1 MSFKYRF
8 ILSFV
13 ILEVFFIL
21 LIVIF
26 NFIAITD
33 SSKKLIDEKIDSNI
47 SFLEKLLVIP
57 LSIYDLATLDNIT
70 KNTAE
75 LKYINSI
82 IIIDNENKIVSSEY
96 KFKHK
101 NIEEI
106 LKIKSNEDLLF
117 EDEIYEL
124 RYKEF
129 REDKIYIG
137 AIYVI
142 FDHSKNR
149 IFLNETK
156 NNNVILIL
164 IEILISTLLSFL
176 IGNKLNEKLINL
188 SEVAINIGKNKKI
201 RIPYL
206 ELNDEIGIL
215 SKSLNQMHINLQNR
229 NEKLKKLTKDLVTER
244 SKLIETQKYKDLF
257 FANMSHE
264 LKTPLNSINILSSIM
279 MNNKKKNLDEVQ
291 VKNLTIINDCGNKLI
306 GLINDIMD
314 ISKIEAGELIVN
326 SKLFDFNESI
336 DKIYEMF
343 LMQTQKKGLEF
354 IFKKDSSIE
363 VISNDEKLI
372 GQILIN
378 LLSNAIK
385 FTDKGKIVFTINNKD
400 EFIEFIVK
408 DEGIGISSNKLEH
421 IFERFKQVDGSIS
434 RKYGGTG
441 LGLSISK
448 ELANILSGDIT
459 VRSKL
464 GEGSEFTV
472 LIKKN
477 FTKQD
482 INMSK
487 IMQNK
492 DDKFNFQNSKQAQ
505 KKENQNIIILNNDS
519 LYYFDIVLKLRKK
532 DITVKQISSFESLIQ
547 ELQGKNQ
554 SYDKIV
560 IDMDFSSDFT
570 NEEIFREFLENNKTR
585 LVLVSHQV
593 EKMNEHIK
601 NNIKNIIEKSQ
612 KNKLNEILELS

>member
-1 MSFKYRF
+1 
-8 ILSFV
+8 
-13 ILEVFFIL
+13 
-21 LIVIF
+21 
-26 NFIAITD
+26 
-33 SSKKLIDEKIDSNI
+33 
-47 SFLEKLLVIP
+47 
-57 LSIYDLATLDNIT
+57 
-70 KNTAE
+70 
-75 LKYINSI
+75 
-82 IIIDNENKIVSSEY
+82 
-96 KFKHK
+96 
-101 NIEEI
+101 
-106 LKIKSNEDLLF
+106 
-117 EDEIYEL
+117 
-124 RYKEF
+124 
-129 REDKIYIG
+129 
-137 AIYVI
+137 
-142 FDHSKNR
+142 
-149 IFLNETK
+149 
-156 NNNVILIL
+156 
-164 IEILISTLLSFL
+164 
-176 IGNKLNEKLINL
+176 
-188 SEVAINIGKNKKI
+188 
-201 RIPYL
+201 
-206 ELNDEIGIL
+206 
-215 SKSLNQMHINLQNR
+215 
-229 NEKLKKLTKDLVTER
+229 
-244 SKLIETQKYKDLF
+244 
-257 FANMSHE
+257 
-264 LKTPLNSINILSSIM
+264 
-279 MNNKKKNLDEVQ
+279 
-291 VKNLTIINDCGNKLI
+291 
-306 GLINDIMD
+306 
-314 ISKIEAGELIVN
+314 
-326 SKLFDFNESI
+326 
-336 DKIYEMF
+336 
-343 LMQTQKKGLEF
+343 MQTQKKGLEF

-482 INMSK
+482 INMSR

-547 ELQGKNQ
+547 EIQGKNQ
-554 SYDKIV
+554 NYDKIV

-570 NEEIFREFLENNKTR
+570 NEEIFREFLENNKTK